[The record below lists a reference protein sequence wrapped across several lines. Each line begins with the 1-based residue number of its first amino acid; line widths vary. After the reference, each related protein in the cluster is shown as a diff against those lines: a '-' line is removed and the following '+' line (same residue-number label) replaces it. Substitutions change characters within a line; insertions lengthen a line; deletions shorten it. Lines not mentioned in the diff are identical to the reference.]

1 MVADAP
7 VAAVTRKAK
16 HAIAGL
22 RLMGGAGG
30 APRDDPADATVV
42 LNDNR
47 VQGPGCALVET
58 RMLEAELPSKPEVVT
73 ALARPPWHRSGQ
85 L

>member
-1 MVADAP
+1 M
-7 VAAVTRKAK
+7 
-16 HAIAGL
+16 
-22 RLMGGAGG
+22 RLPGSGSCVGATVHGTG
-30 APRDDPADATVV
+30 ATVV

-47 VQGPGCALVET
+47 LQGPGCALVEA
-58 RMLEAELPSKPEVVT
+58 RMLEADLPSKPEVVT

>member
-7 VAAVTRKAK
+7 VAAVTREAK
-16 HAIAGL
+16 YAFAGF
-22 RLMGGAGG
+22 RLMRRCEGG
-30 APRDDPADATVV
+30 PRDDPADATVV

-47 VQGPGCALVET
+47 VQGPGCALVEA